1 MKQTLFIKQLA
12 EYFNVYLPSNKKCSK
27 NTIASYA
34 DGFLTLFQ
42 FFKDEK
48 DKPHY
53 RINFS
58 DVTVKAMDEYT
69 LWLQNEKNYSAASQK
84 QRISALSSFLKYA
97 SGREMNALSA
107 YNAVSQAQTPKVPR
121 IAFPYFSPEE
131 IRILLGTPK
140 TEGKSGSRDV
150 TLLALLYDSGA
161 RAQEVCDII
170 IGDMAFAKISTVRI
184 HGKGNKTRE
193 IPISSDVVKLIKRY
207 LAENGKT
214 LKNNRNEHLF
224 TSQRSDLI
232 TTACIRNLVRKYVAL
247 AKSSNPALFR
257 EKSYSPH
264 SFRHSKSVHML
275 EAGVPLIYI
284 RNFLGHE
291 SIQTTEVYLRIHQGS
306 VSKILKERKIE
317 TSISDT
323 IEQPPLKNRKIPE
336 FLRNVR

>member
-12 EYFNVYLPSNKKCSK
+12 EYFNLYLPSNKKCSK

-53 RINFS
+53 RINYS
-58 DVTVKAMDEYT
+58 DITAKTMDEYI

-97 SGREMNALSA
+97 SSREMNALSA
-107 YNAVSQAQTPKVPR
+107 YNAVSQVQTPKVPR
-121 IAFPYFSPEE
+121 TVFPYFSTEE
-131 IRILLGTPK
+131 IRILLSTPK
-140 TEGKSGSRDV
+140 NEGKSGSRDV

-161 RAQEVCDII
+161 RAQEVCDIM
-170 IGDMAFAKISTVRI
+170 IGDITFAKTSTIRI

-207 LAENGKT
+207 LEERGKT
-214 LKNNRNEHLF
+214 LKDNRDEHLF
-224 TSQRSDLI
+224 PSQRSDRI
-232 TTACIRNLVRKYVAL
+232 TTACIRNLVCKYVTL
-247 AKSSNPALFR
+247 AKSNNPNHFK
-257 EKSYSPH
+257 EEDYSPH
-264 SFRHSKSVHML
+264 SFRHSKAVHML

-291 SIQTTEVYLRIHQGS
+291 SIQTTEIYLRIHQGS
-306 VSKILKERKIE
+306 VSKILKERKTE
-317 TSISDT
+317 TSISYA
-323 IEQPPLKNRKIPE
+323 IEQSSSKNQDIPD
-336 FLRNVR
+336 FIKNVR